1 MIAGAS
7 SPVTICLLGRFRV
20 VKAGAPVTLRPG
32 GKTETLLCRLALR
45 EHYRAPREW
54 LLEAVWPESDTSHA
68 THALNSL
75 VHATRKSFGDALDG
89 AAPVVYTDGGYQL
102 NTEAGVAVDIG
113 EFDTL
118 VDQAEWG
125 FRNGDVADGVRFAL
139 HAIAVYQGDLCA
151 VDGVRA
157 LVERERLRAVYL
169 SLLGQVADHYFRE
182 KDYSNALRYSLLL
195 LRHDPCREDAHRLVM
210 RCYVRFGQRAQAFR
224 QYKTCERMLESE
236 FDARPEPLTEALYDQ
251 VRTAPGTI

>member
-1 MIAGAS
+1 MIAGAT
-7 SPVTICLLGRFRV
+7 SPVAICLLGRFRV
-20 VKAGAPVTLRPG
+20 LKAGAPVALRPG
-32 GKTETLLCRLALR
+32 GKTEAVLCCLALQ

-54 LLEAVWPESDTSHA
+54 LLEQVWPESDTPHA

-75 VHATRKSFGDALDG
+75 VHAARKSFGDALDG
-89 AAPVVYTDGGYQL
+89 EAPVVYADGGYQL

-113 EFDTL
+113 EFDL
-118 VDQAEWG
+118 SVERAERG
-125 FRNGDVADGVRFAL
+125 FRDGDIAAAL
-139 HAIAVYQGDLCA
+139 QSAQHAITVYQGDLCT

-169 SLLGQVADHYFRE
+169 SLLGQVADQYFRE
-182 KDYSNALRYSLLL
+182 RDYRNALRYSLLL

-224 QYKTCERMLESE
+224 QYRTCERMLESE
-236 FDARPEPLTEALYDQ
+236 FDARPEPLTEALFDQ